1 MAINGSLVK
10 WKWYLQERANPDI
23 KGLSKLQEDAA
34 LSMLSPLPK
43 SFEDMIVASLLLP
56 ALVLGES
63 LGNNCWR

>member
-10 WKWYLQERANPDI
+10 WKWYLQERANLVF
-23 KGLSKLQEDAA
+23 KGLSKLQEDVA
-34 LSMLSPLPK
+34 SPVPSPLPQ

-63 LGNNCWR
+63 LGNNCQK